1 MNTFSKDSLINNK
14 IIKKCGR
21 IVHKIRR
28 VPPAFFLIILTVM
41 LIVFVLLV
49 PVHFWK
55 VLWLGLRERSVLIGM
70 LLVFCLVAVS
80 LVWKAGQRID
90 MYVFSFFNLHGR
102 RPRWLDRTMLI
113 VTEFG
118 NGIVTL
124 AIAIVFYFAVNHIL
138 AYKYILGTL
147 TLWLIVEYMKLM
159 IRRARPYMTLTT
171 ARVVGSPAKGKS
183 FPSGHTSQAFY
194 TATMV
199 ATYFNIG
206 LFLGIPLYLFALLV
220 GVTRMYMGMH
230 YPRDVIGG
238 AILGTFW
245 GFIGVIIN
253 GYLFH

>member
-1 MNTFSKDSLINNK
+1 M
-14 IIKKCGR
+14 
-21 IVHKIRR
+21 VHKARR
-28 VPPAFFLIILTVM
+28 IPPTFWLVILTV
-41 LIVFVLLV
+41 LLVLFVTWV
-49 PVHFWK
+49 PVHFWT
-55 VLWLGLRERSVLIGM
+55 VIWRGLRARRVLVGM
-70 LLVFCLVAVS
+70 LLVFCLLAVS
-80 LVWKAGQRID
+80 LVWTAGQRID

-118 NGIVTL
+118 NGVVTL
-124 AIAIVFYFAVNHIL
+124 AIAIIFYFAVNHIL

-159 IRRARPYMTLTT
+159 IRRARPYTSLST
-171 ARVVGSPAKGKS
+171 ARVVGAPARGKS

-194 TATMV
+194 TATML
-199 ATYFNIG
+199 ATYFNVG
-206 LFLGIPLYLFALLV
+206 LLLGLPLYFLALLV
-220 GVTRMYMGMH
+220 GITRMYMGMH
-230 YPRDVIGG
+230 YPRDVLAG